1 MSHIIK
7 KDGNQFYIGT
17 DPLCAQAVVT
27 YVFDDHH
34 TILIDHT
41 YVSDEL
47 RGQGI
52 AKELIDAVVSYARQE
67 KLKIIP
73 LCSYAE
79 WLMKGSREY
88 DDVLK

>member
-1 MSHIIK
+1 MSYIIK

-17 DPLCAQAVVT
+17 DPFCAQAVIT

-47 RGQGI
+47 RGKGV
-52 AKELIDAVVSYARQE
+52 AKELVDAVAAYARRE
-67 KLKIIP
+67 KLKVIP

-79 WLMKGSREY
+79 WLMKGSEEY
-88 DDVLK
+88 EDVLK